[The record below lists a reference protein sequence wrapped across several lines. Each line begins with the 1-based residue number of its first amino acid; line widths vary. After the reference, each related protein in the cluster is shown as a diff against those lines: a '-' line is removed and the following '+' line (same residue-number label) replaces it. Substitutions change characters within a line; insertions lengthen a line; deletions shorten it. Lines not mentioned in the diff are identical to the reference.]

1 MRVLI
6 VDDDEITLDLLEH
19 SLIKNGYTVERA
31 TNGLEALE
39 RLRQGDC
46 RLVISDWDMPEMN
59 GIELCRAVRAEEL
72 GGYIYVMLLT
82 SRNGTRDTVE
92 GLSAGADD
100 FVPKPFHPEE
110 LVSRVRSGERIL
122 SLESRE
128 VVLFA
133 LAKLAE
139 SRDADTGAHLERVQ
153 CYSRVLAQELAHL
166 EKYHETI
173 DAEFIRLVFL
183 TSPLHDIGKVGIPDG
198 VLLKPGRLSDREFE
212 IMKTHATIG
221 ARTLEAALEK
231 FPEAKFLKMARDIA
245 AAHHER
251 YDGHGYPLGLAA
263 DHIPLAAR
271 IVTLADVYD
280 ALTSRRVYKDAMQHE
295 VARSIVLEES
305 GSHFD
310 PDVVDA
316 FLARE
321 AEFIA
326 IRERFQPQP
335 LAASAT

>member
-19 SLIKNGYTVERA
+19 ALAQTGYTVERA
-31 TNGLEALE
+31 TNGREALE
-39 RLRQGDC
+39 HLRRGDC

-59 GIELCRAVRAEEL
+59 GIELCRAIRSEEL
-72 GGYIYVMLLT
+72 GGYVYVVLLT
-82 SRNGTRDTVE
+82 SRNGTRDTVV

-100 FVPKPFHPEE
+100 FVPKPFHPDE

-122 SLESRE
+122 SLETRE
-128 VVLFA
+128 VALFA

-166 EKYHETI
+166 EKHRETV

-183 TSPLHDIGKVGIPDG
+183 TSPLHDIGKVGIPDS

-212 IMKTHATIG
+212 IMKSHSAIG

-245 AAHHER
+245 AGHHER
-251 YDGHGYPLGLAA
+251 YDGHGYPDGLAG
-263 DHIPLAAR
+263 DSIPLSAR

-295 VARSIVLEES
+295 VARSIIIEES

-316 FLARE
+316 FLTRE
-321 AEFIA
+321 PEFVA
-326 IRERFQPQP
+326 IRERFQPH
-335 LAASAT
+335 AVAVG